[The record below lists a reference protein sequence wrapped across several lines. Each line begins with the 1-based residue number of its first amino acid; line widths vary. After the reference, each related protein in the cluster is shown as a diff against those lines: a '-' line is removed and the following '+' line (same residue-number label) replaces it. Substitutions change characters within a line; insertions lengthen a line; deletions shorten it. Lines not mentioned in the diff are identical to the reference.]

1 MKIERKFTE
10 NSDGT
15 IEFTPLAEGDAR
27 IIYNYLRDHLS
38 YLRKKINQE
47 QNLLDITPKENEIL
61 LKGCLKNL
69 IMFKADLEVTENK
82 FESVKRWFDKNNL
95 PYPGSPED
103 QKQKARQRKLLEDHI
118 SQKRKKVEGG
128 KIIGKQKSKEIKKSK
143 KKKTVKHRP
152 RTIKRNNDIR
162 SEYHKLTET
171 DHLKSKRAILSI
183 AEKYQLS
190 PLTIRDIIYKDK

>member
-128 KIIGKQKSKEIKKSK
+128 KIIGKQKSKEIKKTK

-152 RTIKRNNDIR
+152 RTIKRNIEIR
-162 SEYHKLTET
+162 SKYHKLTEI
-171 DHLKSKRAILSI
+171 DYLKSKRAILSI
-183 AEKYQLS
+183 AEEYQLS

>member
-1 MKIERKFTE
+1 MKINRNFTE
-10 NSDGT
+10 KSDGI
-15 IEFTPLAEGDAR
+15 IEFTPIAEGDAR

-47 QNLLDITPKENEIL
+47 QNLLDITPKENENL

-82 FESVKRWFDKNNL
+82 FESVKRWFDENNL

-103 QKQKARQRKLLEDHI
+103 QKQKARQRKLLEDYT

-152 RTIKRNNDIR
+152 RTIKRNKEIR
-162 SEYHKLTET
+162 SKYHELTET
-171 DHLKSKRAILSI
+171 DYLKSKRAISNI
-183 AEKYQLS
+183 AEEYQLS